1 MTRKRR
7 LHTLADGIAAWSA
20 AHPGL
25 RACFWFGGF
34 CRGTVDD
41 RSDLDVALVVAST
54 VDARQLHA
62 GILHALGALS
72 ETVEWSTHLMRER
85 CIVMWLAP
93 DLLRI
98 DLHYAHDPAEL
109 SWLVDALDVPAPRL
123 VAAWPPKDRTLDGLV
138 ARAAAAVD
146 PNDAGLRR
154 ERAENEVDKFVVA
167 FEACSSAHARS
178 DAYGFYFQYDLAL
191 GRLMRILQ
199 LARVGYDHVYL
210 PRNLLAG
217 RMSQPE
223 QLEMRALAG
232 SLYLPEAT
240 RLKDRL
246 AQRFVSGVIEARAT
260 LGIDRDAE
268 QLRRLLERIRRR
280 DVFFNVRDVARSFPD
295 RVQPGRWFRAS
306 TLSRWSGTS
315 ELREWLTHAGV
326 SDIVDL
332 RTPPETTRMPYSPED
347 LEGIQYHEL
356 PIVGPGSVEPDSAF
370 FELLGQHSAQVQS
383 VVQAMLRAEGSVVVH
398 CHAGK
403 DRTGWLCAM
412 LQAAMHLPVAHIE
425 EDYLAS
431 KMDTRSA
438 FICSLLAALEARGGA
453 GRVLLDLGVRP
464 DEITALGDR
473 FLIGGFE
480 HA

>member
-1 MTRKRR
+1 VTHKRR
-7 LHTLADGIAAWSA
+7 LEVLADGIAAWSA
-20 AHPGL
+20 AQPGV

-34 CRGTVDD
+34 SRGIVDD
-41 RSDLDVALVVAST
+41 RSDLDVAFVMAST
-54 VDARQLHA
+54 VDARQLHVD
-62 GILHALGALS
+62 ILRALGVLL
-72 ETVEWSTHLMRER
+72 ETVEWSTHLARER
-85 CIVMWLAP
+85 RIVLWLAP
-93 DLLRI
+93 DLLRLE
-98 DLHYAHDPAEL
+98 LHYAHDPAEL
-109 SWLVDALDVPAPRL
+109 SWLVDALDVPAPRV
-123 VAAWPPKDRTLDGLV
+123 VAAWPPKDRTLDELIE
-138 ARAAAAVD
+138 RAALAIH

-154 ERAENEVDKFVVA
+154 ERAEEEVDKFVVA

-178 DAYGFYFQYDLAL
+178 DAYSFYFQYNLAL
-191 GRLMRILQ
+191 GRLVRILQ
-199 LARVGYDHVYL
+199 LARVGYDHLYL

-217 RMSQPE
+217 SLSLPE

-240 RLKDRL
+240 RLKDQL
-246 AQRFVSGVIEARAT
+246 AQRFVSGVIEARAK
-260 LGIDRDAE
+260 LGIERDAE
-268 QLRRLLERIRRR
+268 QLRGLLERIRRR
-280 DVFFNVRDVARSFPD
+280 DVFFNVRDVARSFPG
-295 RVQPGRWFRAS
+295 RVQPGRWLRAS
-306 TLSRWSGTS
+306 ALSRWSRTS

-332 RTPPETTRMPYSPED
+332 RTPAETARMPYSPED
-347 LEGIQYHEL
+347 LKGIQHHGL
-356 PIVGPGSVEPDSAF
+356 PIVGPGSVEPDGHF

-383 VVQAMLRAEGSVVVH
+383 VVRVLLRAEGSVVVH

-412 LQAAMHLPVAHIE
+412 LQAAMHLPDAHIE

-431 KMDTRSA
+431 KMDTRGA

-453 GRVLLDLGVRP
+453 GRVLLGLGVSP

-473 FLIGGFE
+473 FLIGGVA